1 MAMIGFMVSETIVA
15 TAQDSTNQSHRSSA
29 NSDKQ
34 TILVTWLETNNTKT
48 GSTPVIS
55 VSSEDFWKIFEP
67 N

>member
-34 TILVTWLETNNTKT
+34 TNL
-48 GSTPVIS
+48 
-55 VSSEDFWKIFEP
+55 
-67 N
+67 

>member
-34 TILVTWLETNNTKT
+34 INL
-48 GSTPVIS
+48 
-55 VSSEDFWKIFEP
+55 
-67 N
+67 